1 MNKIYMAKINAAT
14 FEQEEI
20 VKMCIFNTK
29 NEAETWLQEQCDI
42 LEEDLVLFN
51 KIKKY
56 FDRNIRKNDNS
67 PWLGYAQVLKDFEQ
81 YQLQPEDINILYVE
95 SYNYSIVEYEIGN
108 ETPISTEYF
117 NNEAIIDEQRVE
129 RKLDEY
135 KNSRR

>member
-1 MNKIYMAKINAAT
+1 MNKIYMAKIDAIT
-14 FEQEEI
+14 IVGQET

-29 NEAETWLQEQCDI
+29 NEAETWLQKQCNI

-51 KIKKY
+51 KIKAY
-56 FDRNIRKNDNS
+56 FDKKIRKNNNS
-67 PWLGYAQVLKDFEQ
+67 PWLSYEEVLKDFEQ
-81 YQLQPEDINILYVE
+81 YQLQPEDIDILYVE

-135 KNSRR
+135 KNTRR

>member
-1 MNKIYMAKINAAT
+1 MNKIYMAKIDAT
-14 FEQEEI
+14 LIEGEET

-29 NEAETWLQEQCDI
+29 NEAETWLQEQCNI
-42 LEEDLVLFN
+42 LEEDVILFN
-51 KIKKY
+51 KIKAY
-56 FDRNIRKNDNS
+56 FDKNIRKNDNS
-67 PWLGYAQVLKDFEQ
+67 PWLGYEEVLKDFEQ
-81 YQLQPEDINILYVE
+81 YQLQPEDIDILYVE

>member
-1 MNKIYMAKINAAT
+1 MNKIYMAKIDAT
-14 FEQEEI
+14 TIEGEET

-29 NEAETWLQEQCDI
+29 NEAATWLQEQCNI

-56 FDRNIRKNDNS
+56 FDKNIRKNDNS
-67 PWLGYAQVLKDFEQ
+67 PWLGYDQVLKDFEQ
-81 YQLQPEDINILYVE
+81 YQLQPEDIDILYVE
-95 SYNYSIVEYEIGN
+95 SYEYSIVEYEIGN
-108 ETPISTEYF
+108 EIPITIEYF

-135 KNSRR
+135 KNTRR